1 MGDYQRVSG
10 AETFTESPG
19 DRHTTELARLQGA
32 RLVTAQE
39 TEEGKRWA
47 ESRIKALTGGDPITA
62 RFMRQDD
69 FTYVPQFKLV
79 IVGNHK
85 PAFRNVD
92 EAIRRR
98 LHLIP
103 FTASIPASERDP
115 MLPVKLKAEA
125 GGILAWMIEGCRE
138 WAAHGLQP
146 PAVVKESTDQYLGA
160 EDSLQQWLDECCEI
174 GTGFTSSKALFSS
187 WAKWCEQS
195 GEFTGTMKRLM
206 SKLES
211 RGIKTGEKFQGHR
224 GCRGIQLNRSED
236 HDSDPY

>member
-1 MGDYQRVSG
+1 
-10 AETFTESPG
+10 
-19 DRHTTELARLQGA
+19 
-32 RLVTAQE
+32 
-39 TEEGKRWA
+39 
-47 ESRIKALTGGDPITA
+47 LTGGDPITA

-69 FTYVPQFKLV
+69 FTFIPQFKLV

-115 MLPVKLKAEA
+115 LLPVKLKAEA

-138 WAAHGLQP
+138 WATHGLQP

-174 GTGFTSSKALFSS
+174 GTGFASSKALFSS

-211 RGIKTGEKFQGHR
+211 RGISVGQKFQGKR
-224 GCRGIQLNRSED
+224 GCNGIRIIGGSEENEVN
-236 HDSDPY
+236 PY

>member
-85 PAFRNVD
+85 PAFRSVD

-115 MLPVKLKAEA
+115 LLASKLKAEA
-125 GGILAWMIEGCRE
+125 GGILAWMIEGCRD
-138 WAAHGLQP
+138 WAINGLQP
-146 PAVVKESTDQYLGA
+146 PQIVKESTAEYLGA
-160 EDSLQQWLDECCEI
+160 EDSLQQWLDECCDLMP
-174 GTGFTSSKALFSS
+174 GFTTSKDLFAS
-187 WAKWCEQS
+187 WQSWCEVS
-195 GEFTGTMKRLM
+195 GEYVGTMKRLM
-206 SKLES
+206 AKLES
-211 RGIKTGEKFQGHR
+211 RGILTGQKSAHKR
-224 GCRGIQLNRSED
+224 GCLGILLKNDESN
-236 HDSDPY
+236 PY